1 MKIRILYLLSSI
13 DGGGV
18 GKVLLT
24 YLGRMD
30 RERFVCDVA
39 CLDSP
44 SHKLLYY
51 EGFRTVTENIYFL
64 DKSYPKRLRQ
74 FVGILKNGKYHIIHC
89 NLEEASAVYLLL
101 GKLFG
106 VKVRIA
112 HCHLTTSPKTTGGKM
127 KKILRPLLY
136 AVTTEKYACGE
147 MAFAHLWGNAK
158 DKHIMTNAID
168 VGQFR
173 YNIDDERSVREE
185 FMIPDG
191 NPIIGTVGRL
201 SYQKNPSFI
210 IDILRELRRRESR
223 FTFLWV
229 GDGEQAASLQERC
242 KREGLDVNVVF
253 TGNRSDIPR
262 LFNAMK
268 VFILPSLYEGLPIVG
283 VEAQACNLPCLFADT
298 ITREIGLTD
307 RAEFLPIS
315 SAAVWADRISTL
327 QHCEHDRTTA
337 SGVMNTKYD
346 ISEAVKCLETE
357 YQQFYNEKYNKA
369 K

>member
-24 YLGRMD
+24 YLSRMD

-44 SHKLLYY
+44 NHKLLYHD
-51 EGFRTVTENIYFL
+51 GFKATTENIYFL
-64 DKSYPKRLRQ
+64 GKSYPKRLRQ
-74 FVGILKNGKYHIIHC
+74 FVAILKERKYHIIHC

-112 HCHLTTSPKTTGGKM
+112 HCHLTTSPKTMGGKM

-147 MAFAHLWGNAK
+147 MAFRHLWSGAEGG
-158 DKHIMTNAID
+158 HIMTNAID
-168 VGQFR
+168 VEQFR
-173 YNIDDERSVREE
+173 YDSDDERSVREE
-185 FMIPDG
+185 FMIPDS
-191 NPIIGTVGRL
+191 NQIIGTVGRL

-210 IDILRELRRRESR
+210 IGILQELKRREPR

-229 GDGEQAASLQERC
+229 GDGEQAASLQEMC
-242 KREGLDVNVVF
+242 KRDGLGANVVF

-268 VFILPSLYEGLPIVG
+268 VFVLPSLYEGLPIVG
-283 VEAQACNLPCLFADT
+283 VEAQASNLYCLFADT
-298 ITREIGLTD
+298 ITREIKLTD

-315 SAAVWADRISTL
+315 TPSVWADRINDL
-327 QHCEHDRTTA
+327 MHEKCDRTA
-337 SGVMNTKYD
+337 QPGIRNSRYD
-346 ISEAVKCLETE
+346 INVAVKCLETE
-357 YQQFYNEKYNKA
+357 YLQFYNEKYNKD